1 MENCPEDY
9 EIAKWNEYYKYAL
22 AQLQNY
28 PWEARALRAFFHME
42 LLKRYRSIVVAD
54 QTYTVDQVN
63 DLVPATYEEAV
74 SWIEKELKECA
85 GKLPATYSDSYYSEL
100 GRVTQGFA
108 FARARACCFMPQVR

>member
-1 MENCPEDY
+1 
-9 EIAKWNEYYKYAL
+9 
-22 AQLQNY
+22 
-28 PWEARALRAFFHME
+28 ME

-85 GKLPATYSDSYYSEL
+85 GSSCDLFGFLLFRTGPRYP
-100 GRVTQGFA
+100 GFA
-108 FARARACCFMPQVR
+108 LRRARLLLYAASPLNNPSNDKAKYGKSSGRCPGIHYGTILPKDSPS